1 MSHFSAIKTRMVDK
15 EYLKQALKALGY
27 ACEDGA
33 VEIRGFG
40 GKRTPV
46 ELKMPT
52 RNPDYDIGFRKSGDA
67 YELVADWYGIRD
79 EKQGQFLER
88 VTQRYAYCAARA
100 KLEEQGFAVA
110 TEETEKDGRIRLV
123 LRRMI

>member
-52 RNPDYDIGFRKSGDA
+52 RNPDYDIGFRKSGSV
-67 YELVADWYGIRD
+67 YELDPVFVVALLCCRPVGS
-79 EKQGQFLER
+79 
-88 VTQRYAYCAARA
+88 
-100 KLEEQGFAVA
+100 
-110 TEETEKDGRIRLV
+110 
-123 LRRMI
+123 